1 MVVPLDK
8 AMTEMLK
15 AGWLWKTGQHLIKEL
30 MSFISYNNNATIIFS
45 VYVSSKDSLPN
56 K

>member
-8 AMTEMLK
+8 AITEILK
-15 AGWLWKTGQHLIKEL
+15 AGWLQGTGQHLIKEL
-30 MSFISYNNNATIIFS
+30 MSLISYNNNATITFS